1 MKQSKNVIHES
12 KMRKI
17 KLAVYTCKRKKRFVS
32 QLSLLTK
39 PGYAV
44 QYLNK
49 RIWNLTYGAG
59 CF

>member
-1 MKQSKNVIHES
+1 
-12 KMRKI
+12 MRKEKSVCKWKI

-39 PGYAV
+39 PDYAV

>member
-1 MKQSKNVIHES
+1 MNQKCGKKKSVCKW
-12 KMRKI
+12 KI

-59 CF
+59 YS